1 MTKQA
6 LLLKHLSQGKEFT
19 AKQIAASF
27 GIAHPASAIR
37 HLREAGY
44 AIYSNKAVLSDGTET
59 TKYRLG
65 KPSRKMVQIAN
76 AVMGASIFTSSK

>member
-6 LLLKHLSQGKEFT
+6 QLLKNLQSGKEFT
-19 AKQIAASF
+19 AKQIASTF

-37 HLREAGY
+37 HLRESGY
-44 AIYSNKAVLSDGTET
+44 AIYSNKAVLANGTET

-65 KPSRKMVQIAN
+65 TPSRKMVQIAN
-76 AVMGASIFTSSK
+76 KVFGASVFTSVQ